1 MDRSIG
7 ILLLALVACGEK
19 EEEDDTGTGGMTDGG
34 AADGGTGDGGG
45 TDGGATDG
53 GATGE
58 DLAALLTESGGCG
71 DVFLWSA
78 SADQAWALTFRYSAE
93 MAERAHA
100 AGGPLTERWDMAL
113 DYDLAPSLSVQR
125 GSDLRRAF
133 CNDVSEPY
141 EIEQEWWIATG
152 EVTLTL
158 TPDGAPTDWGEYP
171 CDAVLTIE
179 GASFTAEGVDPV
191 ALPWFEAEAAVGWL
205 PG

>member
-1 MDRSIG
+1 MDRTLA
-7 ILLLALVACGEK
+7 ILLLALVACGDK
-19 EEEDDTGTGGMTDGG
+19 EEEDDTGAGGSGDGG
-34 AADGGTGDGGG
+34 SADGGTGDGGAG
-45 TDGGATDG
+45 DGGAAG
-53 GATGE
+53 
-58 DLAALLTESGGCG
+58 DLAALLTETGGCG
-71 DVFLWSA
+71 DVFLWAA
-78 SADQAWALTFRYSAE
+78 SADQAWALTFRLDAE

-100 AGGPLTERWDMAL
+100 AGGPLTSSWDMAL
-113 DYDLAPSLSVQR
+113 DYGLAPSLSVQR

-141 EIEQEWWIATG
+141 EIDQEWWIAAG

-158 TPDGAPTDWGEYP
+158 TPDGEPTDWGEYP

-191 ALPWFEAEAAVGWL
+191 ALPGFELRAAVGWM